1 MSWHLVLDTGSNVS
15 ILQPGISRR
24 DEVTSLKSYG
34 VTGEVLDIKGRQ
46 SVSFDLDECRFE
58 HEFLVC
64 SLPTAAAS
72 LLGIVAK
79 AGAIIDLEYVK
90 MILRG
95 NPSESTVCNATP
107 TGHNELTIFMQGKEG
122 HSLRPAQRETRHLEK
137 QLPASSQHV
146 PHDKPDGVW
155 LVRATENIV
164 LLPRSRQ
171 VVKGNLDSEKRLKP
185 LRHWFVSSQL

>member
-1 MSWHLVLDTGSNVS
+1 
-15 ILQPGISRR
+15 
-24 DEVTSLKSYG
+24 
-34 VTGEVLDIKGRQ
+34 
-46 SVSFDLDECRFE
+46 
-58 HEFLVC
+58 
-64 SLPTAAAS
+64 
-72 LLGIVAK
+72 
-79 AGAIIDLEYVK
+79 

-122 HSLRPAQRETRHLEK
+122 HSLRPAQRETRRLEK

-171 VVKGNLDSEKRLKP
+171 VVKGNLESEGGLKP
-185 LRHWFVSSQL
+185 PPLICIEPALIPIEGILPARVLSRVESRTREPISVMSSDVYSATRAPSSTAYVMLANFSS